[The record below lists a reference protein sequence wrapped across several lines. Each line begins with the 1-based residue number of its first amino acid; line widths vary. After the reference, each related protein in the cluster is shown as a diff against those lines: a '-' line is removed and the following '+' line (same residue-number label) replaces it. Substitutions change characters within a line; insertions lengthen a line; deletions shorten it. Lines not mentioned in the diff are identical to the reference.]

1 MYAPVERRSSVVACS
16 LQAKRLSVPRRRIN
30 VCRQTSAP
38 RLRPCTLEARVLEIA
53 YYEYGAHVGFPVCP
67 RPRLPVRHPRLR
79 GHDLAPSCR
88 MRGVMAPRASD
99 IGPLLDALGIQQAT
113 LVGYAGYDVAG
124 VEVRR
129 ELAPAG
135 LECVMWY
142 QHLSQSEKGRKCLA
156 RDRRV
161 FDRAAESFENP
172 DFVDAVV
179 HAYRFVHGKEAGDPA
194 LDDRERKLAGK
205 PKIAVP
211 CIMLDGTSDPLKPG
225 ASVSHAEMFA
235 GRHEPRAPEA
245 FAQAI
250 IDMRSWSAAA
260 GAVE

>member
-1 MYAPVERRSSVVACS
+1 MAH
-16 LQAKRLSVPRRRIN
+16 
-30 VCRQTSAP
+30 TSASP
-38 RLRPCTLEARVLEIA
+38 FVL
-53 YYEYGAHVGFPVCP
+53 AHGFPYDIHAYEAMISRHRAVCAGLWP
-67 RPRLPVRHPRLR
+67 RALPISGPCSTPSGSSRPPSLATPGTTSRASRARRAGNVLRGIAGCSVGSGGRHP
-79 GHDLAPSCR
+79 GKFTD
-88 MRGVMAPRASD
+88 
-99 IGPLLDALGIQQAT
+99 
-113 LVGYAGYDVAG
+113 
-124 VEVRR
+124 E
-129 ELAPAG
+129 
-135 LECVMWY
+135 
-142 QHLSQSEKGRKCLA
+142 
-156 RDRRV
+156 V

-211 CIMLDGTSDPLKPG
+211 CIMLDGTLDPLKPG
-225 ASVSHAEMFA
+225 ASDVMSPGYHAGHAFPAE
-235 GRHEPRAPEA
+235 APEA